1 MKRKLYLF
9 DFDGTLTTQDTL
21 FDFLK
26 FSFSKV
32 YFINYLIFTPF
43 FMASKLKLIEAGKV
57 KEMFISKFMKGL
69 STVQIEVLAQAY
81 FNQNHEKLI
90 YSKANTYIKEI
101 SNYHDKFIVSA
112 SIDFW
117 LKPFADYYGMG
128 LICTQSAFDEQG
140 IFTGKFAS
148 KNCNHEVKKIRIE
161 TEIDLTFYDEIIAFG
176 DTKGDEAMFSISTQ
190 TNFRYF
196 N

>member
-9 DFDGTLTTQDTL
+9 DFDGTLTTKDTL

-117 LKPFADYYGMG
+117 LKPFADYYGMKK
-128 LICTQSAFDEQG
+128 LQSR
-140 IFTGKFAS
+140 S
-148 KNCNHEVKKIRIE
+148 KK
-161 TEIDLTFYDEIIAFG
+161 
-176 DTKGDEAMFSISTQ
+176 DT
-190 TNFRYF
+190 NR